1 MKANTKEIRKMIKQM
16 KYCLDL
22 YGTWTE
28 LRGKGNGRYVRYG
41 ILGDYNTHKNNVEL
55 AMLLRGYAN
64 KWRVTKG
71 GYLSFNTWLK

>member
-1 MKANTKEIRKMIKQM
+1 MIANTKEIRKMIRQTG
-16 KYCLDL
+16 LDL

-28 LRGKGNGRYVRYG
+28 LRGIGNSRYVRYG
-41 ILGDYNTHKNNVEL
+41 IRGDYDTHKNNVEL